1 MMITLGFDPDRK
13 RFIGTMVGSMMTN
26 MWVYEGELDASG
38 NVLTLNTT
46 GPAFDGSGKTAKY
59 QDVITVKDADN
70 RTLTSRVHG
79 DDGKWTDFMSAHL
92 LGLQRVGRN
101 EARRPR

>member
-1 MMITLGFDPDRK
+1 
-13 RFIGTMVGSMMTN
+13 MTN

-38 NVLTLNTT
+38 KVLTLNTT
-46 GPAFDGSGKTAKY
+46 GPAFDGSGKTANY

-79 DDGKWTDFMSAHL
+79 DDGEWTDFMSARAHDQQPDHSGAAGGL
-92 LGLQRVGRN
+92 VPAREPRLGLRRVGRN